1 MEAESVGK
9 VDELEHHEEPGRSSA
24 GDLWMGWFV
33 RSMEMRADGQRL
45 HILELAQLRA
55 LGDMPVSSS
64 AELRRC
70 RRGASMKLL
79 KEAMHPGLIGPA
91 GVRRPLQ

>member
-1 MEAESVGK
+1 
-9 VDELEHHEEPGRSSA
+9 
-24 GDLWMGWFV
+24 MGWFV
-33 RSMEMRADGQRL
+33 RLMEMRADGRSL
-45 HILELAQLRA
+45 RILELAQLRA

-79 KEAMHPGLIGPA
+79 DEAMHPGLIGRA
-91 GVRRPLQ
+91 WVRLRLQ

>member
-1 MEAESVGK
+1 
-9 VDELEHHEEPGRSSA
+9 
-24 GDLWMGWFV
+24 
-33 RSMEMRADGQRL
+33 MEMRADGQSL
-45 HILELAQLRA
+45 HILELAELRA

-79 KEAMHPGLIGPA
+79 EKAMHPGLIGPA
-91 GVRRPLQ
+91 GVRLPLQ